1 MPKKRSRAI
10 CTIHIGDA
18 TDLGK
23 LERARVVVSK
33 LRGVVTLE
41 ADHVLQILTIEYDH
55 KTITLE
61 EIRNVVK
68 RA

>member
-1 MPKKRSRAI
+1 MPKKRSKAI

-55 KTITLE
+55 ETITLE
-61 EIRNVVK
+61 EIRNEVK
-68 RA
+68 RV

>member
-10 CTIHIGDA
+10 CTIHIADL
-18 TDLGK
+18 TDLSK
-23 LERARVVVSK
+23 LERARVVVSRLK
-33 LRGVVTLE
+33 GVVTLE

-55 KTITLE
+55 ETITLE
-61 EIRNVVK
+61 EIRNEVK